1 MIGFQG
7 KGTLTAFAQL
17 VRRKMRDLKQVPV
30 VAHVLRMNS
39 RYSTRLGNQ
48 FAGAITYFS
57 LLAMVP
63 ILMFAFSAFGFTL
76 TVLRPDLLERVEGA
90 IILQLQGAPEGLQ
103 VQLTGLIEDLLR
115 NWASVGLVGLVSSI
129 YSSAKW
135 AGNLKS
141 AVRAQTRPVFDMEE
155 HKRFMPIEVL
165 LNFAILQ
172 GLLVILAVT
181 FALAG
186 IATSLTGTI
195 VRWLALD
202 DVPGV
207 SVFLRVAGPIL
218 SSIAGWG
225 LFVYLY
231 KVLPQQAFPFRII
244 ARGALIGSVGLFG
257 LQYLTGFL
265 FGKFSGNP
273 AAAVFGPVIVLMLF
287 FNLFARLTLYVAAW
301 IATCLQPAVAGQIQE
316 HDRPLLDSPGIS
328 DKVRREVKAGLD
340 DSPILRGS
348 PGDRSRVVV

>member
-1 MIGFQG
+1 LTGFVH
-7 KGTLTAFAQL
+7 LL
-17 VRRKMRDLKQVPV
+17 RRKIKELKQVPM

-39 RYSTRLGNQ
+39 RYTTRLGSQ

-63 ILMFAFSAFGFTL
+63 ILMFAFSACGFTL
-76 TVLRPDLLERVEGA
+76 TVLRPDLMERVEGF

-103 VQLTGLIEDLLR
+103 TQLTGLIEDFLR
-115 NWASVGLVGLVSSI
+115 NWASVGLVGLISSI
-129 YSSAKW
+129 YSSARW

-155 HKRFMPIEVL
+155 YKRFMPLEVM

-172 GLLVILAVT
+172 GLLVILVVT

-195 VRWLALD
+195 VHWLALD

-207 SVFLRVAGPIL
+207 PVFLRVVGPIL
-218 SSIAGWG
+218 SSIAGWI

-231 KVLPQQAFPFRII
+231 KVLPQQTFSFRII
-244 ARGALIGSVGLFG
+244 AKGALIGSVGLFG

-265 FGKFSGNP
+265 MGKFSGNP

-287 FNLFARLTLYVAAW
+287 FNLFARLILYVAAW
-301 IATCLQPAVAGQIQE
+301 IATSVQPAVAGQIQE
-316 HDRPLLDSPGIS
+316 CDRPLLDSSTVP
-328 DKVRREVKAGLD
+328 E
-340 DSPILRGS
+340 
-348 PGDRSRVVV
+348 